1 MLKVEPQRHAGSML
15 QSNVKP
21 LYSVTPAISL
31 THLGKEEGGGKGRRG
46 DERVM
51 EGREGTLN
59 PKPLE
64 SHFLSSCTS
73 RGEGEGGEGGEGVR
87 ACEGVV

>member
-46 DERVM
+46 EELEM

-59 PKPLE
+59 RWN
-64 SHFLSSCTS
+64 HIF
-73 RGEGEGGEGGEGVR
+73 
-87 ACEGVV
+87 